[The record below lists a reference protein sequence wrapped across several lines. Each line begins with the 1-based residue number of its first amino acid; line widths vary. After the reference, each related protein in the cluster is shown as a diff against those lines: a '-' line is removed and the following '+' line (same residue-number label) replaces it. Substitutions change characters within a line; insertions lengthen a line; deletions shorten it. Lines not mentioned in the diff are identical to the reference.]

1 MWGTIE
7 NKKIKEI
14 KESYCLGEA
23 CLIFDYDKD
32 TDRTIAFKTMNDLKK
47 MKEFFK
53 KGINQYKIEV
63 KDNIL
68 KIIYSE
74 EIDIVL
80 ANNTHALRLKEV
92 LDNYKR

>member
-32 TDRTIAFKTMNDLKK
+32 TDRTIAFKTVNDLKK

>member
-14 KESYCLGEA
+14 KESHCLGEA

-32 TDRTIAFKTMNDLKK
+32 TGRTIAFKTVNDLKK

-68 KIIYSE
+68 KIICSE

>member
-32 TDRTIAFKTMNDLKK
+32 TDRTIAFKTVNDLKK

-74 EIDIVL
+74 EIDIAL

>member
-32 TDRTIAFKTMNDLKK
+32 TDRTIAFKTVNDLKK
-47 MKEFFK
+47 TKEFSK

>member
-1 MWGTIE
+1 
-7 NKKIKEI
+7 
-14 KESYCLGEA
+14 
-23 CLIFDYDKD
+23 
-32 TDRTIAFKTMNDLKK
+32 
-47 MKEFFK
+47 MKELFK

>member
-1 MWGTIE
+1 MWGIIE

-32 TDRTIAFKTMNDLKK
+32 TSRTISFKTTNNLKK
-47 MKEFFK
+47 TKEFFK
-53 KGINQYKIEV
+53 KGISQYETEV